1 MTLARGARYALCG
14 LGGPGQV
21 LLRGMIGRGR
31 FAVSQNEEAPKDG
44 GHSGASPGPFGGTYD
59 GEGLPI
65 TASEITLRCI
75 ESICWWCSA
84 KS

>member
-1 MTLARGARYALCG
+1 MTWREALGYPLCG

-44 GHSGASPGPFGGTYD
+44 GHSGASSGPFGGTYD

-65 TASEITLRCI
+65 TPLT
-75 ESICWWCSA
+75 
-84 KS
+84 

>member
-31 FAVSQNEEAPKDG
+31 FAASQNEEAPKDG
-44 GHSGASPGPFGGTYD
+44 GTPGLLRVRLGGPMMGRDYPS
-59 GEGLPI
+59 L
-65 TASEITLRCI
+65 LL
-75 ESICWWCSA
+75 
-84 KS
+84 K